1 MPSLRMYEDQC
12 KADREGVDSDASS
25 SEAPAGRDQV
35 HSPLGGGSSP
45 LRFSRP
51 NRGGCLF
58 LVWSPKSPDDAA
70 ETVMCQLRL
79 CAGAKYAASFVSL
92 LGGGVH

>member
-1 MPSLRMYEDQC
+1 MIINNRIIVVFDRKQLTMPSLRMYEDQC

-51 NRGGCLF
+51 NRGESFF
-58 LVWSPKSPDDAA
+58 LAWSPESWDAA
-70 ETVMCQLRL
+70 EAVT
-79 CAGAKYAASFVSL
+79 
-92 LGGGVH
+92 